1 MDLHLQRGF
10 MLRWSVMMIVFI
22 YGRAKA
28 LPPTPPP
35 TPAPTPPPPPTPS
48 PAMGVCKSS
57 VMVHGYQCQEFYV
70 KTEDGYVLN
79 MQRISTSGGGR
90 SSGGSRGGG
99 KKVNKQPVLLQHG
112 DGMTWLLNTPQQSLA
127 FILAD
132 SGFDVWIAN
141 TRGTKFSRQH
151 VTLSASQPEYWNW
164 SWDEL
169 VDYDLPATSGL
180 VYNQTGQKLH
190 YVGHSMGTTIAL
202 ASFTEGKLVDKLR
215 SAALLSPV
223 AYRSHLTTAIVAI
236 AVKAYL
242 YEINMLMGVEEFDPK
257 SEAII
262 NSIHSLC
269 MKSRIDCHDL
279 ISSFTG
285 ENCCLN
291 ASTLELFWK
300 NEPQPTSTK
309 NMVHISQSVRDGTF
323 SRFNYGSPE
332 MNFEHYGQ
340 GWPPIYN
347 LLNVPRDLPLFLSYG
362 GRDALSDVTDVE
374 ILLNKLT
381 FHDPDELTTLFIQDY
396 AHLDF
401 IMADNAKEMVY
412 NALIAFLRRH

>member
-151 VTLSASQPEYWNW
+151 VTLSASQP
-164 SWDEL
+164 
-169 VDYDLPATSGL
+169 
-180 VYNQTGQKLH
+180 
-190 YVGHSMGTTIAL
+190 GTTIAL